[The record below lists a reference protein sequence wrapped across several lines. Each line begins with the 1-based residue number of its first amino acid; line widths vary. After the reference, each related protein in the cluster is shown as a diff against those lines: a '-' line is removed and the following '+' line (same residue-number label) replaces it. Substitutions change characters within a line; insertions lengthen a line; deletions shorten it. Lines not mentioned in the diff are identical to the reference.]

1 MQRRVLERRPIGWS
15 AAGREF
21 AWACA
26 AADAPEKF
34 AELMGTAFG
43 GTYAAAAEWMKS
55 QIVTTSAF
63 VLIFS
68 RGEGIETFLT
78 ALPEAVR
85 ATPMAGG
92 AAAREAGSESG
103 MTAPTGEDVAVFAIT
118 EGMWEAVSLRGHF
131 AVGEGFRCCGIDPR
145 RFAEVEI
152 AGRVRGAS
160 GFLADQR
167 KSYGLREEDWDRLA
181 IIGDDGLVRHLH
193 AQGGTIVCGANLPG
207 SRTVRLALFDE
218 DRAVGEIMSAVN
230 GRSLVFGCAGL
241 HGLFTKGRPWE
252 SRAAT
257 TYLYGEIATAEKQ
270 PYFTNLTFALLRR
283 TL

>member
-21 AWACA
+21 GWACA

-34 AELMGTAFG
+34 AELMGNAFG
-43 GTYAAAAEWMKS
+43 GSYAAAAEWMQS
-55 QIVTTSAF
+55 QSGNATAF
-63 VLIFS
+63 VVILS
-68 RGEGIETFLT
+68 RGEGMEDFLV
-78 ALPEAVR
+78 ALSEEVR
-85 ATPMAGG
+85 AIPMAGG
-92 AAAREAGSESG
+92 AAAREAGQALG
-103 MTAPTGEDVAVFAIT
+103 MTMPTGEDVAVFAIT
-118 EGMWEAVSLRGHF
+118 EGIWEAVSLCGHF

-145 RFAEVEI
+145 RFAEIEI

-167 KSYGLREEDWDRLA
+167 KSYGLREDDWDRLA

-218 DRAVGEIMSAVN
+218 NRAVGEIMSAVN
-230 GRSLVFGCAGL
+230 GGSLVFGCAGL
-241 HGLFTKGRPWE
+241 HGLFSKGRPWE
-252 SRAAT
+252 STAST